1 MVEEYILRVSNIVKQ
16 FPGVCA
22 LDKVNF
28 DVKNGEIV
36 GLAGANGAGKSTL
49 IKILSGVYRA
59 DSGEIFFNGGE
70 VNILNPRNAHELGIN
85 TAYQEIDLVPN
96 MSVAENIF
104 LGQEKTKIKS
114 GFINLVDKKK
124 QRLLT
129 EQLLED
135 LGMANVISPDM
146 KVENL
151 GSMQLG
157 IIQIAKA
164 LAQKSKILIMDE
176 PTSLLSKMEIN
187 ILFNSIK
194 KIQNTQSK
202 NMGIIFITHRLE
214 EFEDICGRV
223 VVLKDGKRVGT
234 LSGKSITVSNI
245 SDLMIGRSYNKVKDE
260 KKKNIYSE
268 NILEVEDLTLNG
280 VFKDVNITLKKG
292 EIVALTGLVGA
303 GKTELLMTIFG
314 AYTKDFGKIKIN
326 KREVQI
332 KSPIDAV
339 KMGIGLLPEERKLQ
353 GLFLD
358 MAIGKNITISGLKKV
373 SKGGIINRK
382 SQKKIADTFIKKLK
396 IKATESQQLVKTL
409 SGGNQQKVV
418 ISKWMMIK
426 PQILLV
432 DELTRGLDIG
442 AKVEVANLMEEMA
455 QQGVAI
461 LISATEINEVL
472 AISDRILVMSNGKIV
487 AELES
492 RDTNESKILELCLT
506 K

>member
-1 MVEEYILRVSNIVKQ
+1 MVEEYILRVKNIVKQ

-28 DVKNGEIV
+28 EVKNGEIV

-59 DSGEIFFNGGE
+59 DSGEIYFNGEE
-70 VNILNPRNAHELGIN
+70 VNILNPRDAQELGIN
-85 TAYQEIDLVPN
+85 TAYQEINLVPN
-96 MSVAENIF
+96 MSVVENIF
-104 LGQEKTKIKS
+104 LGQEKIKIKS
-114 GFINLVDKKK
+114 GYVSIVDKKK
-124 QRLLT
+124 QRLLA
-129 EQLLED
+129 EQILDD

-146 KVENL
+146 KVKNL

-164 LAQKSKILIMDE
+164 LVQKSKILIMDE
-176 PTSLLSKMEIN
+176 PTSLLSQMEIN
-187 ILFNSIK
+187 ILFDSIK
-194 KIQNTQSK
+194 KVQNTQSK

-214 EFEDICGRV
+214 EFEDICGKV
-223 VVLKDGKRVGT
+223 IVLKDGKCVGT

-245 SDLMIGRSYNKVKDE
+245 SNLMIGRSYNKPKE
-260 KKKNIYSE
+260 EQKKNICSE
-268 NILEVEDLTLNG
+268 NMLEVENLTLNG
-280 VFKDVNITLKKG
+280 VFKDINITLKKG

-314 AYTKDFGKIKIN
+314 AYTKDSGRIKVN

-339 KMGIGLLPEERKLQ
+339 KMGIGLVPEERKLQ
-353 GLFLD
+353 GLFLN

-373 SKGGIINRK
+373 SKMGLINRK
-382 SQKKIADTFIKKLK
+382 SQNKIADTFIKKLE
-396 IKATESQQLVKTL
+396 IKATKLQQLVNTL

-418 ISKWMMIK
+418 IGKWMMIK

-442 AKVEVANLMEEMA
+442 AKAEVSNLMKEMA
-455 QQGVAI
+455 QKGVAI
-461 LISATEINEVL
+461 LMSATEINEVL
-472 AISDRILVMSNGKIV
+472 AISDRILVMSKGKIV

-492 RDTNESKILELCLT
+492 RDTNESKVLELCLA